1 MTARLKCY
9 IPFVSNEI
17 KAVMAYKYAFFL
29 RWLSNFLTAVVTYY
43 LWSAIYASSPS
54 PVLAGFTA
62 QEMSAYVIVSFFT
75 TLIVST
81 SSGGIWQMARD
92 ITDGS
97 IAMNLLKPINYQGI
111 CISRSLGTLSVDA
124 MIFGFPFLILF
135 AVTGLL
141 PVPSAEAALLY
152 VASILLSFLV
162 LYFFSFCFAT
172 LAFYTTYYF
181 GINIAKDVL
190 VQFFS
195 GSLIPLAFFP
205 PAIGNVLRILP
216 FASVNYTPVMIYLG
230 KVSGREALLSMGLQ
244 AAWIAALWGMGQL
257 IWRHVTKRLVILG
270 G

>member
-9 IPFVSNEI
+9 LPFVSNEI
-17 KAVMAYKYAFFL
+17 KAAMAYKYAFFITL
-29 RWLSNFLTAVVTYY
+29 LSRFLTAIVTYY

-62 QEMSAYVIVSFFT
+62 QEMSAYVIVNFLT
-75 TLIVST
+75 TTIVAA

-111 CISRSLGTLSVDA
+111 CISRSLGSLVVDSLVY
-124 MIFGFPFLILF
+124 GLPFLIIF
-135 AVTGLL
+135 AMTGLL
-141 PVPSAEAALLY
+141 PVPGVTTVLLY
-152 VASILLSFLV
+152 IASILLSFLV

-181 GINIAKDVL
+181 GINLAKDVL

-205 PAIGNVLRILP
+205 PAIGDVLRILP

-230 KVSGREALLSMGLQ
+230 KVSGREALLSIGLQ
-244 AAWIAALWGMGQL
+244 AVWIAVLWGLGQL
-257 IWRHVTKRLVILG
+257 IWRHVTKRLIILG